1 MNFTNNL
8 ETTITCLVLIILS
21 IVFMYIIYRMLDYQ
35 RNPVKYREG
44 FDSTGNCSIT
54 DLKNNITKLKEQ
66 VEGTVDIS
74 KNKSD
79 LEDVITDVYDIVNYK
94 IIASLCK
101 SKDPS
106 NNTNLMQINVLMDNA
121 AGLQRLM
128 KWLDGKSGSS
138 GGGGGMF
145 G

>member
-1 MNFTNNL
+1 MNLTNNL
-8 ETTITCLVLIILS
+8 EAITTCTILIILS
-21 IVFMYIIYRMLDYQ
+21 IVIFYIIYKMIVYQ
-35 RNPVKYREG
+35 SNPRKKREG
-44 FDSTGNCSIT
+44 FDSSNNCSIS

-66 VEGTVDIS
+66 IEGTIDIS

-79 LEDVITDVYDIVNYK
+79 LEDVITDVYDIINYK

-106 NNTNLMQINVLMDNA
+106 NHTNLMQINVLMDNA

-128 KWLDGKSGSS
+128 KWLDSKSGSS
-138 GGGGGMF
+138 SSGGLF

>member
-1 MNFTNNL
+1 MN
-8 ETTITCLVLIILS
+8 
-21 IVFMYIIYRMLDYQ
+21 
-35 RNPVKYREG
+35 NPIKYREG
-44 FDSTGNCSIT
+44 FDSSGNCSIS
-54 DLKNNITKLKEQ
+54 DLKNNITKIKEQ
-66 VEGTVDIS
+66 IEGTVDIS

-79 LEDVITDVYDIVNYK
+79 LEDVITDIYDIVNYK

-106 NNTNLMQINVLMDNA
+106 NHTNLMQINVLMDNA

-138 GGGGGMF
+138 SSSSGGFF